1 MKKTTQSCCLM
12 VGVLVKDVAHV
23 VASTYNNK
31 NSYFAEQTV
40 KSKVDF
46 LRSIRRSALTGT
58 PQRYGINLPSS

>member
-46 LRSIRRSALTGT
+46 FAERTLHPEIYRAPR
-58 PQRYGINLPSS
+58 